1 LDQLASKMKAIPIG
15 AEDFPII
22 VIIEQEETGPEKEM
36 TEEFMKDLI
45 RKTHCCSN
53 KLSLIEAMKE
63 K

>member
-1 LDQLASKMKAIPIG
+1 MKAIPIG